1 MLGRDLVSCLE
12 PRHCI
17 LPLTRKEA
25 DITDPRLVDRA
36 CDEAEPDIV
45 IHCAAFTAVDDC
57 ELRPE
62 LAFKVNAEGT
72 ENVARACRKRDIPIL
87 YLSTDY
93 VFDGEKPEPYVE
105 TDRPSPLNVYGQTKL
120 AGEESVKALVARF
133 WIVRVSWLFG
143 PWGRN
148 FVRAILDQAHTGRPL
163 RVVADQVGAPT
174 YTMDLA
180 EKIEA
185 IFTRGEAGIYHVTNQ
200 GCCSWFEFANEILHQ
215 AGLDHIT
222 VSPIPSTALDRR
234 ARRPRNSRLANNRLE
249 ASGLGLL
256 PAWKDAVRSYLSRAN
271 EAQEPFGETAST
283 GERPAFNKRM
293 EVRKRN

>member
-12 PRHCI
+12 SRHCV
-17 LPLTRKEA
+17 LPLTRKEG

-36 CDEAEPDIV
+36 FDKAEPDIV

-57 ELRPE
+57 ELQPE

-72 ENVARACRKRDIPIL
+72 RNVARACGKRGIPIL

-105 TDRPSPLNVYGQTKL
+105 TDTPRPLNVYGRTKL
-120 AGEESVKALVARF
+120 AGEEGVKELAARF

-185 IFTRGEAGIYHVTNQ
+185 IFTQAQGGIYHVTNQ
-200 GCCSWFEFANEILHQ
+200 GYCSWFEFAQEILHQ

-222 VSPIPSTALDRR
+222 VSPIPSSALDRC
-234 ARRPRNSRLANNRLE
+234 ARRPPNSRLANTRLE

-256 PAWKDAVRSYLSRAN
+256 PAWKDAVGAYLSRAKG
-271 EAQEPFGETAST
+271 A
-283 GERPAFNKRM
+283 
-293 EVRKRN
+293 V

>member
-1 MLGRDLVSCLE
+1 MLGRDLVIRLE
-12 PRHCI
+12 SRHCV
-17 LPLTRKEA
+17 LPLTRKDV
-25 DITDPRLVDRA
+25 DITDPGLVDRA
-36 CDEAEPDIV
+36 FDKAEPDIV

-57 ELRPE
+57 ELQPE
-62 LAFKVNAEGT
+62 VAFKVNAEGT
-72 ENVARACRKRDIPIL
+72 RNVARACRRRGIPIL

-105 TDRPSPLNVYGQTKL
+105 TDRPSPLNVYGKTKL
-120 AGEESVKALVARF
+120 AGEEGVKELAARF

-148 FVRAILDQAHTGRPL
+148 FVRAILDQARAGQPL

-185 IFTRGEAGIYHVTNQ
+185 IFTRAEGGIYHVTNQ
-200 GCCSWFEFANEILHQ
+200 GWCSWFEFAQEILHQ
-215 AGLDHIT
+215 AGLDHLT
-222 VSPIPSTALDRR
+222 VSPLPSSALHRR
-234 ARRPRNSRLANNRLE
+234 ARRPRNSRLANARLE

-256 PAWKDAVRSYLSRAN
+256 PAWKQALRCYLSR
-271 EAQEPFGETAST
+271 S
-283 GERPAFNKRM
+283 
-293 EVRKRN
+293 V

>member
-1 MLGRDLVSCLE
+1 MLGRDLVSCLSS
-12 PRHCI
+12 RHSI
-17 LPLTRKEA
+17 LPLSRKEV
-25 DITDPRLVDRA
+25 DITDSSLVDRA
-36 CDEAEPDIV
+36 FDEAEADV
-45 IHCAAFTAVDDC
+45 VVHCAAFTAVDDC
-57 ELRPE
+57 ELQPE
-62 LAFKVNAEGT
+62 VAFKVNGEGT
-72 ENVARACRKRDIPIL
+72 RNVARACQRRDIPIL

-120 AGEESVKALVARF
+120 AGEDGVRELAARF

-148 FVRAILDQAHTGRPL
+148 FVRAILDQAQRGQRL

-180 EKIEA
+180 AKIEG
-185 IFTRGEAGIYHVTNQ
+185 IFTRAEGGIYHVTNQ
-200 GCCSWFEFANEILHQ
+200 GYCSWFEFAKEILHQ

-222 VSPIPSTALDRR
+222 VSPIPSSALDRR
-234 ARRPRNSRLANNRLE
+234 ARRPGNSRLANTRLE

-256 PAWKDAVRSYLSRAN
+256 PPWQDAVRCYLSRAV
-271 EAQEPFGETAST
+271 P
-283 GERPAFNKRM
+283 
-293 EVRKRN
+293 V

>member
-12 PRHCI
+12 ARHCV
-17 LPLTRKEA
+17 LPLTRKEGE
-25 DITDPRLVDRA
+25 ITDPTLLDRA
-36 CDEAEPDIV
+36 VDKAEPDVV

-57 ELRPE
+57 ELQPE

-72 ENVARACRKRDIPIL
+72 RNVARACRRRGIPIL

-93 VFDGEKPEPYVE
+93 VFDGQKPEPYVE
-105 TDRPSPLNVYGQTKL
+105 TDRPGPLNTYGKTKL
-120 AGEESVKALVARF
+120 AGEEGVKELAARF

-148 FVRAILDQAHTGRPL
+148 FVRAILEQAHTGQPL

-174 YTMDLA
+174 YTVDLA

-185 IFTRGEAGIYHVTNQ
+185 IFSRAEGGIYHVTNR
-200 GCCSWFEFANEILHQ
+200 GYCSWFEFAKEILRQ

-222 VSPIPSTALDRR
+222 VSPIPSSALDRR
-234 ARRPRNSRLANNRLE
+234 ARRPLNSRLANTQLE

-256 PAWKDAVRSYLSRAN
+256 PDWKEAVRSYLLRVM
-271 EAQEPFGETAST
+271 EPPKPRGETAT
-283 GERPAFNKRM
+283 PGKGPRLQ
-293 EVRKRN
+293 

>member
-1 MLGRDLVSCLE
+1 MLGRDLVSCLKS
-12 PRHCI
+12 RHGV

-25 DITDPRLVDRA
+25 DITDSSAVDRA
-36 CDEAEPDIV
+36 FDKTQPDIV
-45 IHCAAFTAVDDC
+45 IHCAAFTAVDEC
-57 ELRPE
+57 ELQPE

-72 ENVARACRKRDIPIL
+72 QTVARACRKRSIPIL

-120 AGEESVKALVARF
+120 AGEEGVKELAGRF

-148 FVRAILDQAHTGRPL
+148 FVRAILDQAHTGQPL

-174 YTMDLA
+174 YTMHLA
-180 EKIEA
+180 EKIEV
-185 IFTRGEAGIYHVTNQ
+185 IFTGAEGGIYHVTNQ
-200 GCCSWFEFANEILHQ
+200 GYCSWFEFAKEILHQ

-222 VSPIPSTALDRR
+222 VSPIPSSALDRR
-234 ARRPRNSRLANNRLE
+234 ARRPPNSRLANTRLE

-256 PAWKDAVRSYLSRAN
+256 PPWKDAVRSYLSRAMR
-271 EAQEPFGETAST
+271 ARGPSGATAT
-283 GERPAFNKRM
+283 GGGRPRLQ
-293 EVRKRN
+293 

>member
-17 LPLTRKEA
+17 LPMTRKEA

-57 ELRPE
+57 ELQPE
-62 LAFKVNAEGT
+62 LAFKVNAKGT
-72 ENVARACRKRDIPIL
+72 QNVARACRRRGIPIL

-105 TDRPSPLNVYGQTKL
+105 TDGPNPLNVYGQTKL
-120 AGEESVKALVARF
+120 SGEESVKDLVARF

-163 RVVADQVGAPT
+163 RVVADQIGAPT

-234 ARRPRNSRLANNRLE
+234 ARRPRNSRLANTRLE

-256 PAWKDAVRSYLSRAN
+256 PTWKHAVSSYLSRVI
-271 EAQEPFGETAST
+271 EAQEPSRETAST
-283 GERPAFNKRM
+283 GERYRRP
-293 EVRKRN
+293 